1 MKVTINGKVTKEAIT
16 SILAEQKEKT
26 KIIDEY
32 CKKEKL
38 ENIYYKDAEL
48 EYEYIKEVQLR
59 KRGGNQMIKKKQ
71 DLQKLNLEKKMKR

>member
-1 MKVTINGKVTKEAIT
+1 MKVTINGKVTKEAIA

-38 ENIYYKDAEL
+38 ENFYYKDAEL
-48 EYEYIKEVQLR
+48 EYEYKKEVT
-59 KRGGNQMIKKKQ
+59 IKKK
-71 DLQKLNLEKKMKR
+71 EVETR

>member
-1 MKVTINGKVTKEAIT
+1 MKVTINGKVTKEAIA

-38 ENIYYKDAEL
+38 DNFYYKDAEL
-48 EYEYIKEVQLR
+48 EYEYTKKVT
-59 KRGGNQMIKKKQ
+59 IKKK
-71 DLQKLNLEKKMKR
+71 EVETR